1 MKLYAERPLRDVF
14 RRVAAYTRSIFKAE
28 SRFSTLRY
36 FRYENVTVKNT
47 GGKTIKTRAETRFEA
62 RRLAD
67 HRYQILKVVDR
78 SHNHRGAMDRNRREE
93 AVLTFNN
100 KSLFSKEDALNILS
114 NLQNSVEAELRNAVC
129 DRRQP
134 FMPLYF
140 KRQQQKVTMQ

>member
-1 MKLYAERPLRDVF
+1 MKLYAERLLRDAF

-36 FRYENVTVKNT
+36 FCYENATVRNT
-47 GGKTIKTRAETRFEA
+47 GGRVIKTRAETRFEA

-67 HRYQILKVVDR
+67 RRYQILRVVDR
-78 SHNHRGAMDRNRREE
+78 SHNHDGAKEKNRREE
-93 AVLTFNN
+93 SVLTFGN
-100 KSLFSKEDALNILS
+100 KSLFSQEDALDILS
-114 NLQNSVEAELRNAVC
+114 KLQNGVEEQLKDVVC

-140 KRQQQKVTMQ
+140 KKHKQKVTMQ